1 MFAGIL
7 SIINESKGDVLKG
20 MMSKEGEIVLFPQRL
35 KISDDPRINI
45 WLKKIE
51 KQM

>member
-1 MFAGIL
+1 M
-7 SIINESKGDVLKG
+7 S
-20 MMSKEGEIVLFPQRL
+20 SKEGEIVPFNEEF

-51 KQM
+51 K